1 MYIHTLLVKERGC
14 LRQTILKT
22 NLPRHIHFLILHIHS
37 FLPSCLNF
45 VDIYASPAYF
55 TVPHG
60 RIYDNV
66 SIRLLGNK
74 FIKIRVSCKHLLPP
88 YTVPKEQHKSKK
100 L

>member
-14 LRQTILKT
+14 LRQTIL
-22 NLPRHIHFLILHIHS
+22 RHFLILHIHS
-37 FLPSCLNF
+37 FLLLCLNF

-66 SIRLLGNK
+66 SIKLLGDK
-74 FIKIRVSCKHLLPP
+74 FIKIRVSIYYLRIQFGRNN
-88 YTVPKEQHKSKK
+88 TSKNK